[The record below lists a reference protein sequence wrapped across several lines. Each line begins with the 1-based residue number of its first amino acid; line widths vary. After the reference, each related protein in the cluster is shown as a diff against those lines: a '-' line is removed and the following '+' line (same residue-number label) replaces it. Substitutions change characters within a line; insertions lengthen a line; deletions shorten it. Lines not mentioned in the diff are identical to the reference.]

1 MGGCVS
7 SPKDLALNE
16 GAPAPVEEVPTTP
29 KNVEVETEVAQ
40 EKTQEVDE
48 KKEEAT
54 EEAKPEKVEATAE
67 KEDAKVEAPKVEEIK
82 EEPLVTL

>member
-16 GAPAPVEEVPTTP
+16 GAPAPVEEVPPTP

-40 EKTQEVDE
+40 VHFF
-48 KKEEAT
+48 
-54 EEAKPEKVEATAE
+54 
-67 KEDAKVEAPKVEEIK
+67 
-82 EEPLVTL
+82 L

>member
-16 GAPAPVEEVPTTP
+16 GAPAPVEEVPPTP

-40 EKTQEVDE
+40 VHFFFYNFSLFNLTRHQR
-48 KKEEAT
+48 
-54 EEAKPEKVEATAE
+54 
-67 KEDAKVEAPKVEEIK
+67 
-82 EEPLVTL
+82 VT

>member
-1 MGGCVS
+1 MS

-16 GAPAPVEEVPTTP
+16 GPAVEEVPTTP
-29 KNVEVETEVAQ
+29 RNVEVETEVAQ
-40 EKTQEVDE
+40 EKTQEVADE

-54 EEAKPEKVEATAE
+54 EEAKPEKVEAAAE
-67 KEDAKVEAPKVEEIK
+67 KEDAKVETPKAEEIK